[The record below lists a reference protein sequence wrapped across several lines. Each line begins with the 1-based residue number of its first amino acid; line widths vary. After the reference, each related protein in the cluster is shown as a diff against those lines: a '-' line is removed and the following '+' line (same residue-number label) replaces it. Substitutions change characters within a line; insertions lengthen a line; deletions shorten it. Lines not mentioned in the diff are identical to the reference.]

1 MIQSHLEHI
10 RPFVP
15 FHQTPVL
22 YDLSLN
28 ECPLGPSLL
37 VREGLAEVFQNP
49 QSYPDP
55 YASHLRECIASSY
68 GVKSSQVVCS
78 NGSEELIYML
88 AHVLC
93 DRNSEVIFND
103 YSFRPYAISTQV
115 AGAKAVVAPTLNF
128 ETCVDH
134 IIKVITPATRL
145 IFLDNPG
152 NPTGFY
158 LERSEFE
165 RLMASV
171 PSQVLVVLDEA
182 YQEYVERDR
191 VFEGTELVDLY
202 PNLLVLRTFSK
213 FYGLAGLRLGW
224 GYGSESLITLLNGA
238 KPPFNTNAFGQK
250 MASLACAPSPHY
262 TSVFDHNKRWRD
274 YLSSYYRSFGFEVP
288 QSHANFITP
297 QFFESSLTEDYK
309 AYLES
314 HDIRVLSLK
323 GWDLPTRLRISL
335 GSDEALEA
343 LMGSTEMFM
352 STLKMAA

>member
-1 MIQSHLEHI
+1 
-10 RPFVP
+10 
-15 FHQTPVL
+15 
-22 YDLSLN
+22 
-28 ECPLGPSLL
+28 
-37 VREGLAEVFQNP
+37 
-49 QSYPDP
+49 
-55 YASHLRECIASSY
+55 
-68 GVKSSQVVCS
+68 VKASQVVCS
-78 NGSEELIYML
+78 NGSEELIYIL
-88 AHVLC
+88 AHLLC
-93 DRNSEVIFND
+93 DGNSEVIFND
-103 YSFRPYAISTQV
+103 YSFRPYAIATQV

-134 IIKVITPATRL
+134 ILKVLTPSTRL

-158 LERSEFE
+158 LTRSEFE

-171 PSQVLVVLDEA
+171 PAHVLVVLDEA

-224 GYGSESLITLLNGA
+224 GYGPESLITLLNGA

-250 MASLACAPSPHY
+250 MAALACRPSPHY
-262 TSVFDHNKRWRD
+262 DHVFDHNKKWRD
-274 YLSSYYRSFGFEVP
+274 HLSAFYYSFGIAVP

-297 QFFESSLTEDYK
+297 QFFDASLTDEYRTF
-309 AYLES
+309 LES
-314 HDIRVLSLK
+314 QEIRVLSLK
-323 GWDLPTRLRISL
+323 GWNLPTRLRISL
-335 GSDEALEA
+335 GSDEALNA
-343 LMGSTEMFM
+343 LIHATERFM